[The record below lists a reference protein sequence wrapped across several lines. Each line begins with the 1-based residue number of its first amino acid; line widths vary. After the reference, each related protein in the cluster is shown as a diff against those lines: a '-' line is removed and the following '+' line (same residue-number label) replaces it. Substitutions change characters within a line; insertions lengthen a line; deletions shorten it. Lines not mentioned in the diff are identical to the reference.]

1 MASLNPTSTLLRPA
15 TEGAFNPPPA
25 PPSPPAPPAPPTTAP
40 FSDDARDQ
48 LWTVQETLH
57 LLHLLT
63 LSRNDDPI
71 IAPEQWSGCL
81 NLLSTQLAQA
91 LKEPQDPL
99 AA

>member
-1 MASLNPTSTLLRPA
+1 MASIHPTSTFARTSTGGSLHCL
-15 TEGAFNPPPA
+15 PPP
-25 PPSPPAPPAPPTTAP
+25 PPAPPAPPP
-40 FSDDARDQ
+40 SGEFPDSARQQ

-57 LLHLLT
+57 LLYLLS

-81 NLLSTQLAQA
+81 NLLSTQMAHA
-91 LKEPQDPL
+91 LEEPEAPE

>member
-1 MASLNPTSTLLRPA
+1 MASIHPTSTLLRPA
-15 TEGAFNPPPA
+15 TEGAFSPPPA
-25 PPSPPAPPAPPTTAP
+25 PPSPPAPPAPPTPAP
-40 FSDDARDQ
+40 FSDDARQQ

-91 LKEPQDPL
+91 LEATEDPL